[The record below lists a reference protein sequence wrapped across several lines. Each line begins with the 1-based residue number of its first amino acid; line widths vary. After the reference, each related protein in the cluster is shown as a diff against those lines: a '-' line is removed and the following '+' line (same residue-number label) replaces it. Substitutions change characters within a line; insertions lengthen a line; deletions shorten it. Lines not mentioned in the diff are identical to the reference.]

1 MSLVKRTRTDLDLPK
16 WFTTMFELGDEG
28 EFRVEEFVEGDQL
41 VVRAEL
47 PGMDPD
53 KDVEVTVSDHT
64 LRIKAERR
72 QESRTEEPKGF
83 RSEFR
88 YGTFVRTMALPVGAS
103 EDDVKAT
110 YTDGVLEVR
119 MPLDKSTAEARKVAI
134 TRT

>member
-1 MSLVKRTRTDLDLPK
+1 MSMMK
-16 WFTTMFELGDEG
+16 TTPGLLHWPEMRFGFGDET
-28 EFRVEEFVEGDQL
+28 EFRVEELMDGDDL

-47 PGMDPD
+47 PGLDPD

-72 QESRTEEPKGF
+72 HESRTEEPNGY

-88 YGTFVRTMALPVGAS
+88 YGTFTRTVHLPVGTT
-103 EDDVKAT
+103 EEDVKAT

-119 MPLDKSTAEARKVAI
+119 VPVDVKAAEVRKVAI